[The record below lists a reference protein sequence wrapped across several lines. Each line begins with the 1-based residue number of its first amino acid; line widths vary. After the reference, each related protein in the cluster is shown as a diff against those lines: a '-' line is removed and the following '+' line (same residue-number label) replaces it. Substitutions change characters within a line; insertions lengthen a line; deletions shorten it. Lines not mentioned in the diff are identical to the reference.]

1 MTRKP
6 YSAYTDSLE
15 KYFAQPA
22 FEQNDSAWA
31 AETAQQMREAA
42 QVSGDKRWELEADFF
57 EFLYNYYHNW
67 DKPNRLQHSEE
78 TLDAVQK
85 IISLAGKSG
94 YIALQLR
101 GEYFIFTHYWY
112 DCENH
117 EKAFLQW
124 NKLEKLLAPVPAED
138 FPHKPLYWQQI
149 AVLYSYFGEYEKTVY
164 YYSKVLETPEVS
176 LQQGHLEWTINELG
190 LIYRNHYNDLEKSDS
205 CFRAILKLMPDK
217 QSIKRYP
224 NFTVQERNEL
234 WAVLAKGNLGTNRY
248 LRGEYDEAIPLLIQG
263 MEGAIKNNKYNYPYA
278 AGKALLLAE
287 IYILQNDLPV
297 VKHYADK
304 AREWLDTERDV
315 SRAHNIELWQKY
327 YQTLLQYYRA
337 KGDNDNA
344 WLYND
349 SLENAKRIAGE
360 EYNLRQLQR
369 AEQEI
374 HQEKLE
380 AEQTLSHAYRRS
392 FLISA
397 AFVVVVVILLLFII
411 YYNRRIAKKNRNL
424 VAQLKEQD
432 KLTEMSLQE
441 DSDSD
446 SAGQTDESNARQLL
460 RNLHAWL
467 LQDARYAGKI
477 DANTLAATLSVS
489 RTRLFE
495 TVKNLTGKTLYD
507 YINSLR
513 LDQARQMLETTAAT
527 VETIATD
534 CGFSTVR
541 TFYRLFRESYGIT
554 PAQYRKIV
562 MKT

>member
-1 MTRKP
+1 MAHKP
-6 YSAYTDSLE
+6 YSAYADSLE
-15 KYFAQPA
+15 KYNPHIITDK
-22 FEQNDSAWA
+22 DSAWA
-31 AETAQQMREAA
+31 TQTAQQMREAA
-42 QVSGDKRWELEADFF
+42 QVSGDKRWELEAGFF
-57 EFLYNYYHNW
+57 ELLYNYHYNW
-67 DKPNRLQHSEE
+67 DKPNRLLHSEE
-78 TLDAVQK
+78 TLNAVHK
-85 IISLAGKSG
+85 ITSLAGKSG
-94 YIALQLR
+94 YTALQLR
-101 GEYFIFTHYWY
+101 GEFFIFTHYWY

-117 EKAFLQW
+117 EKAFRQW

-138 FPHKPLYWQQI
+138 FPLKPLYWQRI
-149 AVLYSYFGEYEKTVY
+149 AVLYSFFGEYEKTVY
-164 YYSKVLETPEVS
+164 YYNKVLETPEVS

-205 CFRAILKLMPDK
+205 CFRAILELTPDM

-234 WAVLAKGNLGTNRY
+234 WAALAKGNLGTNRY
-248 LRGEYDEAIPLLIQG
+248 LRGEYDEAIPLIIQG
-263 MEGAIKNNKYNYPYA
+263 MEGAIKNNQYNYPYA

-287 IYILQNDLPV
+287 IYMMKNDLPA

-337 KGDNDNA
+337 KGDNANA

-349 SLENAKRIAGE
+349 SLENAKRIADE

-374 HQEKLE
+374 HREKLE

-411 YYNRRIAKKNRNL
+411 HYNRRIAKKNRNL

-432 KLTEMSLQE
+432 KITEINLQADT
-441 DSDSD
+441 DSDST
-446 SAGQTDESNARQLL
+446 GQTDESNARQLL

-467 LQDARYAGKI
+467 LQDAHYAGKI
-477 DANTLAATLSVS
+477 DANTIAASLAVS

-495 TVKNLTGKTLYD
+495 TVKALTGKTLLD
-507 YINSLR
+507 YINALR
-513 LDQARQMLETTAAT
+513 LDQARQMLETTTAT
-527 VETIATD
+527 VETIAGD
-534 CGFSTVR
+534 CGFFTVR
-541 TFYRLFRESYGIT
+541 TFYRLFRESYGMT
-554 PAQYRKIV
+554 PTQYRKIV
-562 MKT
+562 MQA

>member
-6 YSAYTDSLE
+6 YSAYADSLE
-15 KYFAQPA
+15 KYNPHIIT
-22 FEQNDSAWA
+22 EKDSAWA
-31 AETAQQMREAA
+31 MQTAQQMREAA
-42 QVSGDKRWELEADFF
+42 QVSGDKRWELEACFF
-57 EFLYNYYHNW
+57 EFLYNYYYNW
-67 DKPNRLQHSEE
+67 DKPNRSLHSEE
-78 TLDAVQK
+78 TLEAVQK
-85 IISLAGKSG
+85 IITLAEKSG

-101 GEYFIFTHYWY
+101 GEFFIFTHYWY

-117 EKAFLQW
+117 EKAFRQW
-124 NKLEKLLAPVPAED
+124 HKVEKLLAPVSAED

-149 AVLYSYFGEYEKTVY
+149 GVLYNFFGEYEKTVY
-164 YYSKVLETPEVS
+164 YYGKVLETPEVT

-190 LIYRNHYNDLEKSDS
+190 LIYRDHYNDLEKSDS
-205 CFRAILKLMPDK
+205 CFRAILALMPDM
-217 QSIKRYP
+217 QSIRRYP

-234 WAVLAKGNLGTNRY
+234 WAALARGNLGTNHY
-248 LRGEYDEAIPLLIQG
+248 LRGEYDEAIPLLIQS

-287 IYILQNDLPV
+287 IYMMKNDLPA
-297 VKHYADK
+297 VKHYTDK

-337 KGDNDNA
+337 KGDNANA

-349 SLENAKRIAGE
+349 SLENAKRIADE
-360 EYNLRQLQR
+360 AYHLRQLQR

-397 AFVVVVVILLLFII
+397 AFVAVVVILLLFII
-411 YYNRRIAKKNRNL
+411 YYNRRIARKNRNL
-424 VAQLKEQD
+424 VARLKEQD

-441 DSDSD
+441 DSDS
-446 SAGQTDESNARQLL
+446 AGQTDESNARELL

-477 DANTLAATLSVS
+477 DANILAATLSVS

-495 TVKNLTGKTLYD
+495 SVKNLTGKTLHD

-513 LDQARQMLETTAAT
+513 LDQARQMLETTIAT

-541 TFYRLFRESYGIT
+541 TFYRLFRESYGMT

-562 MKT
+562 AKA

>member
-1 MTRKP
+1 MAHKP
-6 YSAYTDSLE
+6 YSAYADSLE
-15 KYFAQPA
+15 KYNPHIITDK
-22 FEQNDSAWA
+22 DSAWA
-31 AETAQQMREAA
+31 TQTAQQMREAA

-57 EFLYNYYHNW
+57 ELLYNYHYNW
-67 DKPNRLQHSEE
+67 DKPNRLLHSEE
-78 TLDAVQK
+78 TLNAVQK
-85 IISLAGKSG
+85 IISLAEKSG

-101 GEYFIFTHYWY
+101 GEFFIFSHYWFH
-112 DCENH
+112 CENH
-117 EKAFLQW
+117 ENAFLQW

-138 FPHKPLYWQQI
+138 FPLKPYYWQHI
-149 AVLYSYFGEYEKTVY
+149 AALYNRFGEYEKTIY
-164 YYSKVLETPEVS
+164 YYGKVLETPEVS

-205 CFRAILKLMPDK
+205 CFRAILELTPHM

-234 WAVLAKGNLGTNRY
+234 WAALAKGNLGTNRY
-248 LRGEYDEAIPLLIQG
+248 LRGEYDEAIPLIIQG
-263 MEGAIKNNKYNYPYA
+263 MEGAIKNNQYNYPYA

-287 IYILQNDLPV
+287 IYILQNDLPA

-337 KGDNDNA
+337 KGDNANA

-411 YYNRRIAKKNRNL
+411 HYNRRIAKKNRNL
-424 VAQLKEQD
+424 VARLKEQD
-432 KLTEMSLQE
+432 KLTEMNMQA
-441 DSDSD
+441 DTD
-446 SAGQTDESNARQLL
+446 SASTEQTDESNARQLL

-477 DANTLAATLSVS
+477 DANTLAAALTVS

-495 TVKNLTGKTLYD
+495 TVKALTGKTLQD

-513 LDQARQMLETTAAT
+513 LDQARQMLETTTAT

-541 TFYRLFRESYGIT
+541 TFYRLFSESYGMT

-562 MKT
+562 TQS